1 MSNVAMEFFMTTY
14 WPINKVVL
22 IPGLLDKRS
31 SSARQKP
38 RTRSPNQYILD
49 SKRNVYNNGNF
60 ASWSYTALHPG
71 GYNDTQE
78 NEIYR
83 KAYGR
88 FRDRVDDAAQL
99 GADIAE
105 RKQAMNSLTAR
116 VGQLLL
122 AARSLRS
129 GNISGFV
136 KALGIKKRT
145 LRKSASDMGGVWLEY
160 SYGWKPLVED
170 IHSASM
176 VLQRPFPKFL
186 ICRGRAKASWTY
198 TLSEGSGIY
207 LGNYER
213 VTFKTAVQIQSEVY
227 VTNWVAWKANQ
238 LGLTNPL
245 SIAWEVIPFS
255 FVVDW
260 FVPVGNYLQSL
271 TDFIGLAFKNS
282 MVTWYAVAYNDYYNK
297 YWTPTHSIKERTQVV
312 RTLTIPSPPK
322 LQARFTGFYSARGAN
337 VIALL
342 LSTLRDLPK
351 VKRRHSN
358 F

>member
-1 MSNVAMEFFMTTY
+1 MEFFMTTY

-38 RTRSPNQYILD
+38 RTSAPNQYILD
-49 SKRNVYNNGNF
+49 SKRNVFNNGGF
-60 ASWSYTALHPG
+60 ASWSYTAIHPVFP
-71 GYNDTQE
+71 TVIAWE
-78 NEIYR
+78 NELYR

-88 FRDRVDDAAQL
+88 FRDRVDDTAQL

-105 RKQAMNSLTAR
+105 RKQAMSSLTAR
-116 VGQLLL
+116 VGQLIL
-122 AARSLRS
+122 AARSLRQ
-129 GNISGFV
+129 GNITGFV

-145 LRKSASDMGGVWLEY
+145 LRKSASDMGSVWLEY
-160 SYGWKPLVED
+160 SFGWKPLVED

-186 ICRGRAKASWTY
+186 ICRGRAKASMTLS
-198 TLSEGSGIY
+198 LSEGSGIY
-207 LGNYER
+207 LGNYEH
-213 VTFKTAVQIQSEVY
+213 VTFKTAVQLQSEVY

-271 TDFIGLAFKNS
+271 TDFVGLSFKNS
-282 MVTWYAVAYNDYYNK
+282 MITWYSVAYNDYFNK
-297 YWTPTHSIKERTQVV
+297 YWTPTHSIKERTQVT

-337 VIALL
+337 AIALL
-342 LSTLRDLPK
+342 MSTLRDLPK
-351 VKRRHSN
+351 VRRHPN